1 MNVCRGTGLK
11 GNVEIFTPTAV
22 WDPSI
27 FEFFSKKQDNSGKCP
42 PPALIT
48 HDKLIYT
55 RALASLVK
63 TLFVLLICSIVGVL
77 VEFGMRHKNDDSDEK
92 EMRTIL

>member
-1 MNVCRGTGLK
+1 M
-11 GNVEIFTPTAV
+11 
-22 WDPSI
+22 
-27 FEFFSKKQDNSGKCP
+27 P
-42 PPALIT
+42 PPR
-48 HDKLIYT
+48 IYSWRQILT